1 MEANDESS
9 SVEAEINDDQI
20 DGEGLIEN
28 IPEQIALIAAEAD
41 NDNKRDRLIN
51 QLHSTVAANFTS
63 FFNAE
68 SSFYPF
74 LIETRLVIRLVIKL
88 SSKILLLSS
97 YYFVSINNQ
106 SFSFEGL
113 DIRFP

>member
-9 SVEAEINDDQI
+9 FEAEINDDQI
-20 DGEGLIEN
+20 DGEGLIEK
-28 IPEQIALIAAEAD
+28 IPEQIALISAEAD
-41 NDNKRDRLIN
+41 NDCTRDRLIN

-74 LIETRLVIRLVIKL
+74 LIETRLVIRLIVVRIKL
-88 SSKILLLSS
+88 SSKIILFFCL
-97 YYFVSINNQ
+97 FNNQ
-106 SFSFEGL
+106 SFNFEGL
-113 DIRFP
+113 DIRLP

>member
-1 MEANDESS
+1 MEANDES

-20 DGEGLIEN
+20 DGEGLIKN

-74 LIETRLVIRLVIKL
+74 LTETRLVIIRLVVVRIKL
-88 SSKILLLSS
+88 SSKIIL
-97 YYFVSINNQ
+97 FC
-106 SFSFEGL
+106 FH
-113 DIRFP
+113 